1 MSEPSTGAKAG
12 ACPDEHAL
20 SAWVAMGGGGATGEH
35 VDGCAR
41 CRETVAGL
49 REEER
54 FAARFAA
61 VVRSRPGERGAEVLG
76 GELPR
81 PVVPGYTI
89 EGEISRGGQGVVYRG
104 VQHETRRAVA
114 IKAILS
120 GVLASARE
128 VARFEREVEIA
139 ASLRHPNIVTVFEA
153 RQLADGRHVLAM
165 ELVDGVP
172 LSEWAERAAKGRDG
186 LRERLGLMLAAARAV
201 EYAHRRGVIHRD
213 LKPANVLVDREGVP
227 RVLDFGLARRRAGVD
242 SSSGVRRLPRGGESV
257 GALGPTIHGMFQG
270 TPAYAA
276 PEQFEIEDS
285 SQLDVR
291 VDVYSLGVMLY
302 ELLTGVTPYS
312 ESKGDLATIVREKRS
327 GVLSAREGAARAGLV
342 GVGRDVDAVIARATA
357 AARDER
363 YSTAGEL
370 AADLEVLLVGGAVA
384 ARRGEMVYQWRK
396 AIKRHRLLVSM
407 VAAGVAVAGAFA
419 VVQRGHVRR
428 LDAERARLSAALRES
443 TIQRAMA
450 LSAVGDRFVA
460 ERLLWGEGFR
470 AAGEVFGVGAWER
483 AVKGGLDERRALWGL
498 MEIQFPAPC
507 EAVQRL
513 ETKGVFAGERGGRL
527 RIVHRDGWLR
537 EYDAMRLVLVGEP
550 RQVCEP
556 MGNANLMGNEHGVIV
571 IREDGP
577 EYVDLSGKE
586 DGVTVHRV
594 QSAKHDFRAVVLS
607 NDGSYAA
614 GLGPGRPT
622 VVWSLPEM
630 KEVMTIPWSNWPL
643 QAPAFSPDGTR
654 LYCIGSSGRMEGYT
668 VPAGKE
674 FVPEFL
680 WAPQFFSLVKEAPG
694 RAALRISDDGRRML
708 VLTEEGVVVMGA
720 GSTSGSGSVPAMM
733 AMPQITVGRGAT
745 GDFGAKG
752 RLLLT
757 GGNGDPEFRIRDAN
771 TLEELMVCRGL
782 EGGLERTKFS
792 SDGSGVFTM
801 DWGGGLRRWSMEALL
816 PRGAGET
823 GVRPAWRRVV
833 PGSQTPPHSIRVDA
847 GGVLRMAM
855 SDGRVVESVSPWTGE
870 SVSVET
876 GLKPARVVAA
886 VKRASGAVVI
896 VAGNGGDVLVYEST
910 LRGGVTK
917 RLSMPAGA
925 DVFGMDVSPD
935 GTMVAAATGGSLVKV
950 WRTSDWSEVAS
961 REIGQGR
968 VRSLA
973 WLPDSSAVMLAGGDA
988 RAVVLRADDLS
999 EVSSSPKHEGQLR
1012 GACVTSDGRSAVTFG
1027 DEGVVRF
1034 WEMESVQGGSS
1045 HGGWKLRHDRMRSAM
1060 PAYALAL
1067 HPSGR
1072 VAAAGHLNGAVQFFD
1087 VETGVVMA
1095 RVQVSTAVM
1104 SLAFSED
1111 GRQVVVGAGSEG
1123 AEVWDLSRLA
1133 GFVEGGR
1140 QYWKATLTEV
1150 E

>member
-1 MSEPSTGAKAG
+1 MA
-12 ACPDEHAL
+12 
-20 SAWVAMGGGGATGEH
+20 AWWATGGGGALAGH
-35 VDGCAR
+35 VEGCAECGR
-41 CRETVAGL
+41 LVKAL
-49 REEER
+49 KEEER

-76 GELPR
+76 GELQR

-165 ELVDGVP
+165 ELVDGMP
-172 LSEWAERAAKGRDG
+172 LVEWAERAVKGRAG
-186 LRERLGLMLAAARAV
+186 LRERLGLMLAATRAV

-242 SSSGVRRLPRGGESV
+242 SSSGVRRIPGDPPMGSEV
-257 GALGPTIHGMFQG
+257 ALGPTIHGMFQG

-302 ELLTGVTPYS
+302 ELLTGVMPYS

-342 GVGRDVDAVIARATA
+342 GVGRDVDAVIAKATA

-370 AADLEVLLVGGAVA
+370 ATDLEALLAGGAVA

-396 AIKRHRLLVSM
+396 AIKRHRLLVTL
-407 VAAGVAVAGAFA
+407 VAAGVAIVGAFA
-419 VVQRGHVRR
+419 MVQRGSMRR
-428 LDAERARLSAALRES
+428 LDAERTRLAIALRES
-443 TIQRAMA
+443 TIQQAMA
-450 LSAVGDRFVA
+450 LSATGDRFVA
-460 ERLLWGEGFR
+460 ERLLWREGF
-470 AAGEVFGVGAWER
+470 ASAGDGFGFEAWDR
-483 AVKGGLDERRALWGL
+483 AVIGGLDERRSLWGL
-498 MEIQFPAPC
+498 MEIQFAAPC

-513 ETKGVFAGERGGRL
+513 ETTGGFAGERGGRL

-537 EYDAMRLVLVGEP
+537 EYDAMSLVQVGEP

-556 MGNANLMGNEHGVIV
+556 MGDAILAVDDHGALVNRPDRLEYV
-571 IREDGP
+571 ELSGP
-577 EYVDLSGKE
+577 EGRE
-586 DGVTVHRV
+586 TVHVLQRPN
-594 QSAKHDFRAVVLS
+594 HGFRTAVKSGDGRYMVL
-607 NDGSYAA
+607 A
-614 GLGPGRPT
+614 GTDRPC
-622 VVWSLPEM
+622 VVFALPEM
-630 KEVMTIPWSNWPL
+630 REVMTIPWSNWPM
-643 QAPAFSPDGTR
+643 QAPAFSRDGKR
-654 LYCIGSSGRMEGYT
+654 LYCVGTSGRLEGFT
-668 VPAGKE
+668 VPDGKE
-674 FVPEFL
+674 FAPEFF
-680 WAPQFFSLVKEAPG
+680 WAPQFFSLVKEPPG
-694 RAALRISDDGRRML
+694 RTGLRVSEDGRRML
-708 VLTEEGVVVMGA
+708 VLTQNGVVVL
-720 GSTSGSGSVPAMM
+720 GSGNSSGPGSVPSMV
-733 AMPQITVGRGAT
+733 AMPNITVGQGAT
-745 GDFGAKG
+745 GEFGVGG
-752 RLLLT
+752 RLLVT
-757 GGNGDPEFRIRDAN
+757 GGNGDPETRIRDGS
-771 TLEELMVCRGL
+771 TLADVMVCRGH
-782 EGGLERTKFS
+782 EGRLDRVRFS
-792 SDGSGVFTM
+792 ADGMALFSL
-801 DWGGGLRRWSMEALL
+801 DSSGGLRRWSLEALV
-816 PRGAGET
+816 PRGDGDAGD
-823 GVRPAWRRVV
+823 RPAWRRVV
-833 PGSQTPPHSIRVDA
+833 PGSQTPPHAIRVDA

-855 SDGRVVESVSPWTGE
+855 SDGRVVESASPWTGE
-870 SVSVET
+870 PVAGET
-876 GLKPARVVAA
+876 GLVPVRAVAVVKRDGREAVVAA
-886 VKRASGAVVI
+886 GKS
-896 VAGNGGDVLVYEST
+896 GDVLVYEST
-910 LRGGVTK
+910 LKGGVTK

-935 GTMVAAATGGSLVKV
+935 GTRVAAATGGSLVRV

-961 REIGQGR
+961 REIGRGR
-968 VRSLA
+968 LRSLE
-973 WLPDSSAVMLAGGDA
+973 WLGDSSGVLIAGGDG

-999 EVSSSPKHEGQLR
+999 EVSSSPVHSGQLR
-1012 GACVTSDGRSAVTFG
+1012 GACVTVDGKAVVTYG

-1034 WEMESVQGGSS
+1034 WEMESVLGGSVLGVSAQGG
-1045 HGGWKLRHDRMRSAM
+1045 WTLRHDRMRSAM

-1072 VAAAGHLNGAVQFFD
+1072 VAAAGHLNGAVRFFD
-1087 VETGVVMA
+1087 VETGVVLA
-1095 RVQVSTAVM
+1095 TVQASTTVM
-1104 SLAFSED
+1104 SLAFSPD
-1111 GRQVVVGAGSEG
+1111 GRQLVVGAGPEG

-1140 QYWKATLTEV
+1140 QFWKATPAEV